1 MLLERDAEAFLAQQ
15 RVRYLLVRHD
25 GAIAC
30 DAGSADT
37 GARVVV
43 E

>member
-1 MLLERDAEAFLAQQ
+1 MLLETGAEAFLAQQ
-15 RVRYLLVRHD
+15 RVRYLLVRSD
-25 GAIAC
+25 GAVVC
-30 DAGSADT
+30 DTGSVDA